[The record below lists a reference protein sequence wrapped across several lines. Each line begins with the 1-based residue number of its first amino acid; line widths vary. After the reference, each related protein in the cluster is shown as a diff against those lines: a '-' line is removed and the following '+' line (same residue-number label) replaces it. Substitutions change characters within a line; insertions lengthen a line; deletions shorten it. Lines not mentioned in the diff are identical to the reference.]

1 MNNFWPGPF
10 PASRHVNH
18 DQHRSLLLL
27 LLLLS
32 LLLPLLLLLRL
43 LWLQLLLL
51 LLLLL
56 LPPLLRSRFLDVLLE
71 GAVFLQLSWNRAHLK
86 KQRMC
91 CLAEL
96 GDNEL
101 DRVIA
106 VNLATPARLCRE
118 AARRWQN
125 HASRKSIVNISS
137 VAARTGSPNEYVV

>member
-56 LPPLLRSRFLDVLLE
+56 PPLLRSRFLDVLWEVAGL
-71 GAVFLQLSWNRAHLK
+71 LQLSWNRAHLK
-86 KQRMC
+86 KQRMW

-96 GDNEL
+96 EDNL
-101 DRVIA
+101 
-106 VNLATPARLCRE
+106 RE
-118 AARRWQN
+118 PKWLL
-125 HASRKSIVNISS
+125 HAIQ
-137 VAARTGSPNEYVV
+137 